1 MVFDVSK
8 RKRAPEAMR
17 RSESARVLI
26 DALPDA
32 VMVHRDERLVY
43 VNARLLDQLGYPSAE
58 LLLGRPLRDIIHPD
72 DSDKVLRRLE
82 QMRLTGKPVPV
93 SEERFLRR
101 NGEVVTLEVAK
112 VPLIFDEEP
121 AVVAIGRDV
130 SERRHAEQR
139 FRTAVESAPSG
150 MVMSDES
157 GEIVLV
163 NRAIEAMFGYTAHE
177 LVGQPIE
184 ILVPTRVRS
193 LHPELRAG
201 FFAAPGVRAMGAGRE
216 LYGRHK
222 DGSEIPVEIGLNPI
236 QNSEG
241 TFVLCS
247 VVDVSER
254 KRAES
259 ALAMADRMTA
269 VGTLAAGVAHGINN
283 PLAYVKG
290 NLLFAQAEIGDLLD
304 TERAARPG
312 PATLGRLAEVRKAL
326 GEAEEGANRVRDL
339 VTDLL
344 TFSRHREEPHAT
356 AQLTAVLES
365 VLQMTANEIRHRANL
380 AKSYE
385 AVPAVVGEASRLAHV
400 FTNLI
405 VNAAQSIPEGEA
417 ECNEIR
423 VATWTDSEGWAI
435 VEIRD
440 TGCGIAPDLQAR
452 IFEPFFTT
460 KPIGSGTGLGLSIAH
475 GIVSALGG
483 GIDFKSE
490 LGKGTA
496 FRVRLPA
503 WHGERGVAPAGACG
517 HAGRMRLLLVDD
529 DPLVLRAMRRQ
540 LEREHDVL
548 AATSGQECLALL
560 RHGEKFDAILCD
572 LMMPVITGMQLYDAM
587 AEEFPRDA
595 ERMVF
600 VTGGAFTERA
610 QQFLERVPNPRVAKP
625 IDADA
630 LRTALAALTSTS

>member
-1 MVFDVSK
+1 
-8 RKRAPEAMR
+8 
-17 RSESARVLI
+17 
-26 DALPDA
+26 
-32 VMVHRDERLVY
+32 DERLVY

-150 MVMSDES
+150 MVMSDEN

-177 LVGQPIE
+177 LVDQPIE

-201 FFAAPGVRAMGAGRE
+201 FFAAPGARAMGAGRE

-304 TERAARPG
+304 RARAAQPG

-344 TFSRHREEPHAT
+344 TFSRHREEPRGT

-365 VLQMTANEIRHRANL
+365 VLQMTANEIRHRARL

-385 AVPAVVGEASRLAHV
+385 AVPAVVGEVSRLAHV

-423 VATWTDSEGWAI
+423 VATWTDSEGWAV

-440 TGCGIAPDLQAR
+440 TGCGITPDLQAR

-483 GIDFKSE
+483 GIDFESE

-560 RHGEKFDAILCD
+560 QHGEKFDAILCD
-572 LMMPVITGMQLYDAM
+572 LMMPVMTGMQLYDAM
-587 AEEFPRDA
+587 AQEFPRDA

-630 LRTALAALTSTS
+630 LRTAFAALTSTS